1 MEASLGATAMNPKEI
16 AEHMNL
22 PEEEILEVIR
32 LISEGL
38 SDREVAEHFNALHRK
53 EAKPLH

>member
-1 MEASLGATAMNPKEI
+1 MNPKEI